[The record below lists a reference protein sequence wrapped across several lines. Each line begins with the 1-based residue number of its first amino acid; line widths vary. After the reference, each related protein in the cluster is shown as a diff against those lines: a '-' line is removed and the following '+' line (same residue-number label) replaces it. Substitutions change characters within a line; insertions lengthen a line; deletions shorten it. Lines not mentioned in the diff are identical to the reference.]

1 MVLEKNG
8 YISEHIWFQINMDIR
23 VGILTVSDTCSSGDA
38 VDSSGINSNL
48 QSFFGDLKDLGF

>member
-1 MVLEKNG
+1 MPGL
-8 YISEHIWFQINMDIR
+8 INMDIR